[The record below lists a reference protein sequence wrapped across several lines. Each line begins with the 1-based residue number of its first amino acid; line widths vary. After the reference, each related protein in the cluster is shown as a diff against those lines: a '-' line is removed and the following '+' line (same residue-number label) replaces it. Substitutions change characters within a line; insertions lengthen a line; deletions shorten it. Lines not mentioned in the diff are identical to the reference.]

1 MIKFLTEQLSGKLG
15 KTLNLNPGQANRF
28 ARMARESDIGGQ
40 GVDFRK
46 MNLDDQNRFIEQY
59 NKAQP
64 GQGSSTSEVLTRQ
77 QRVRQGSEQLSPQEK
92 MDLHDARQRAV
103 DENSL
108 FDIGRGEREAIQQRQ
123 ARAEVMQGK
132 IDAQGGA
139 IEGYYDPPMR
149 RAPRKQTGASHQRLG
164 SANPRSATPIDVDQS
179 RPVKPIVE
187 RAVEAAP
194 GEPGLMQRMF
204 GGLAGDT
211 SGRAA
216 AEAGQNFEQSYR
228 NVFSSEATAEA
239 FGVERNVLE
248 RAFDQTGDEFAATL
262 RAGNLD
268 EKAIEGL
275 EAFRGEVR
283 RVADEGGNLSEEGMQ
298 AMLTNTGEVG
308 NMYAGFSRAGA
319 TASPNALLR
328 GMAGEGTGMES
339 VMGIAAVAGLAGG
352 ANVMMGGDFTEG
364 AAVGG
369 IGAMSVRGIAKGV
382 AGSMGDIEN
391 AMMKSILG
399 DDIAE
404 EGARRTIVAEG
415 TTIKE
420 LAEGGRGDLKVS
432 DLGLP
437 NKKNAGQTV
446 EDLYTGS
453 KNAGDLKTR
462 TTLETDP
469 LTGGQARRQ
478 NLEAIQRMGDD
489 DERLQGFGKKKM
501 RDLLNPN
508 KEKNVAMNN
517 RALVLGGGMLSGVAF
532 TGNADRRD
540 YRRGFNAHI
549 GNRI

>member
-1 MIKFLTEQLSGKLG
+1 MIKALTEQLSSKIGKN
-15 KTLNLNPGQANRF
+15 LNLSPGQANRF

-40 GVDFRK
+40 GVDFRN
-46 MNLDDQNRFIEQY
+46 MSLGDQNAFIGKY
-59 NKAQP
+59 NEAFP
-64 GQGSSTSEVLTRQ
+64 GTGSGSIPERLSRDAEGLSRDAEGYAPYRQTIENLTPGRTGEVTPMKFGT
-77 QRVRQGSEQLSPQEK
+77 VSPGEK
-92 MDLHDARQRAV
+92 IVNPPPPPRKPV
-103 DENSL
+103 EP
-108 FDIGRGEREAIQQRQ
+108 
-123 ARAEVMQGK
+123 
-132 IDAQGGA
+132 
-139 IEGYYDPPMR
+139 IEGYYDPPMK
-149 RAPRKQTGASHQRLG
+149 RAPKKVTGASHQRLG

-239 FGVERNVLE
+239 FGVERDVL
-248 RAFDQTGDEFAATL
+248 RQAFDQTGDEFTATL
-262 RAGNLD
+262 KAGNLD
-268 EKAIEGL
+268 DKAIEGL

-283 RVADEGGNLSEEGMQ
+283 KVADEGGNLSEEGMQ

-382 AGSMGDIEN
+382 AGSMGDIEG

-399 DDIAE
+399 DDMATAGTKVRAKAGTKLGDLSESQMSDLTMGEISPAFSNKNQTVMDFLTDPKMPA
-404 EGARRTIVAEG
+404 GARDTRQALELQGDI
-415 TTIKE
+415 TTE
-420 LAEGGRGDLKVS
+420 VS
-432 DLGLP
+432 
-437 NKKNAGQTV
+437 
-446 EDLYTGS
+446 
-453 KNAGDLKTR
+453 
-462 TTLETDP
+462 
-469 LTGGQARRQ
+469 GGQARRQ

-540 YRRGFNAHI
+540 YRRGFNAHR